1 MNMSGSNLGSECED
15 KLENPS
21 SVRINFETVSITEI
35 LKMLFTNYVYV
46 CILLSI
52 TFLYYIVAG
61 ITYWAPNYLLE

>member
-1 MNMSGSNLGSECED
+1 MNLSGSNLGSECED

-61 ITYWAPNYLLE
+61 ITGV

>member
-1 MNMSGSNLGSECED
+1 MNLSGSNLGSKCED

-21 SVRINFETVSITEI
+21 PKINFETVSITEI
-35 LKMLFTNYVYV
+35 FKMLFTNYVYV

-52 TFLYYIVAG
+52 TFLFYIVAG

>member
-1 MNMSGSNLGSECED
+1 MNLSGSNLGSECED

-21 SVRINFETVSITEI
+21 PRINFETVSITEI

-61 ITYWAPNYLLE
+61 ITYWAPNYLLA

>member
-1 MNMSGSNLGSECED
+1 MNLSGSNLGSECED

-21 SVRINFETVSITEI
+21 PRINFETVSITKI
-35 LKMLFTNYVYV
+35 LEMLFTNYVYV

>member
-1 MNMSGSNLGSECED
+1 MNLSGSNLGSECED